1 MQVFVRMRPSLDES
15 DGKPVMRTDTTRKLL
30 WLDAADTAGPPLQF
44 EYDGVLAAED
54 GQERVYTEIAQPLVD
69 AATVGRAACLMCYG
83 QTGTGKTYTFGGA
96 LAALDPTTSG
106 LWHSPF
112 DAHRASLVRARG
124 SNDVGARSQVE
135 RSCARTRRRRTGW
148 WAARCDICWSV
159 QSPSG

>member
-1 MQVFVRMRPSLDES
+1 MRPSLDES

-96 LAALDPTTSG
+96 LAARPSRCRPAHLAPPPLSLRSG
-106 LWHSPF
+106 LGS
-112 DAHRASLVRARG
+112 ASALNGGR
-124 SNDVGARSQVE
+124 
-135 RSCARTRRRRTGW
+135 
-148 WAARCDICWSV
+148 
-159 QSPSG
+159 